1 MQWLIK
7 KTSCHC
13 AEFKHLRD
21 HKFKNKV
28 GICTCAVL
36 CSLVQSCVVLCKQQQ
51 KGPHSQWLTRWGG
64 PAAEGA
70 VAKALR
76 LSAGAGRAPC
86 EAPRSF
92 ELRQSLLNTKH
103 LFNFVHLFFFFIFF
117 FVHFVHFAHFVH
129 FVYSF
134 LVLCQLS
141 VYVLLFARF
150 IRAVSIS
157 QRRKSQEERK

>member
-1 MQWLIK
+1 M
-7 KTSCHC
+7 H
-13 AEFKHLRD
+13 
-21 HKFKNKV
+21 
-28 GICTCAVL
+28 L